1 MRGELVQKPSLFSPK
16 RIKFYDR
23 NLHNKGGGGVTK
35 FAIVLQKIAFYITI
49 CNAFYVY
56 CLISK
61 AGYTFF

>member
-35 FAIVLQKIAFYITI
+35 FAIVLQKIAF
-49 CNAFYVY
+49 
-56 CLISK
+56 
-61 AGYTFF
+61 